1 MVWQDLEAF
10 GSWLQGM
17 EPLLPMMAGLLS
29 VAILFGCAVASWL
42 APSEKTDCI
51 FHREVI

>member
-1 MVWQDLEAF
+1 MTAF
-10 GSWLQGM
+10 GEFGHWFQAI
-17 EPLLPMMAGLLS
+17 EPVLPFAAGVLS
-29 VAILFGCAVASWL
+29 AAILFGCAVASWV